1 MTAQAILESFKPV
14 VKMLAAQFGPH
25 CEVVLHDHTGD
36 YEHTIIAIE
45 NGHVTNRTI
54 GGCGSNLGLSVL
66 KGTQSAEGQF
76 GYYTRLPD
84 GRAIRSSTVY
94 IKDERQEKVIG
105 SLCVNLDV
113 TDWLRIPELLGE
125 YGFSMSQD
133 VEPVNEVF
141 AQDVGSL
148 LERLIVECTAHIGKE
163 PAFMSK
169 GEKIEAVRYLDQRGT
184 FLITKSSDRVA
195 RYLEISKN
203 TLYAYLDTARMKEN
217 EK

>member
-113 TDWLRIPELLGE
+113 TEWLRIPELLGE

-203 TLYAYLDTARMKEN
+203 TLYAYLDTARMKES